1 MTKRIPSI
9 LPILLLAACGEPEW
23 VPADTAAPDETFET
37 LRSDVAR
44 ELDPVTTQEDQDL
57 VAEGINAFAFDL
69 FHQLSDATPEDE
81 SIFFSPLS
89 LTTALS
95 MTWAGA
101 RGDTEAQMAEV
112 LHYDLPQEL
121 HHPALNALSL
131 ELESREGDG
140 DGEDGYGLRLDLINS
155 LWGLTGYPFLESFL
169 DVIAMHYGAGLQ
181 LLDFASDPEGSRQ
194 TINAWVEEQTDG
206 DIDELLEQGIID
218 SNTVLVLV
226 NAITY
231 AAAWEHT
238 FPVEA
243 TQDHAFQLLDGA
255 EVTVPMM
262 CQTEEFAWADGDGY
276 LSVELPYEGD
286 EIAMLVIVPDQG
298 RYREIEAAMGPSFLS
313 QVTDELEF
321 GTVTVGLPRWSSETK
336 VDAVEQLQELGM
348 VDAFEPGMAD
358 FSGMNGGTGPLWI
371 SHVIH
376 QALVSVDE
384 EGTQAVAATAAVM
397 SWSAG
402 EPVIVDR
409 PFLYLVR
416 DNPTGAILFMGRVM
430 DPGVQ

>member
-1 MTKRIPSI
+1 MNTRLVSI
-9 LPILLLAACGEPEW
+9 LPILLISACGEPEW
-23 VPADTAAPDETFET
+23 LPGDTAGPDDEVET
-37 LRSDVAR
+37 LRSDLTR
-44 ELDPVTTQEDQDL
+44 ELEPSATPEDLQSAA
-57 VAEGINAFAFDL
+57 VGINAFGFDL
-69 FHQLSDATPEDE
+69 FHQLRASSSEDE
-81 SIFFSPLS
+81 SLFFSPTSLS
-89 LTTALS
+89 TALS

-101 RGDTEAQMAEV
+101 LGETEAQMAQV

-121 HHPALNALSL
+121 HHPAFNALSL

-140 DGEDGYGLRLDLINS
+140 QGEDGYGLRLDLINS

-169 DVIAMHYGAGLQ
+169 DVIALHYGAGLQ

-206 DIDELLEQGIID
+206 DIDELLELGIID

-243 TQDHAFQLLDGA
+243 TQDQAFQLLDGG
-255 EVTVPMM
+255 EVTVPTMSV
-262 CQTEEFAWADGDGY
+262 TEEFAWAQGDGY
-276 LSVELPYEGD
+276 LSIELPYEGN
-286 EIAMLVIVPDQG
+286 EMAMLVIVPDQG
-298 RYREIEAAMGPSFLS
+298 RYREIEAAMEPTFIE
-313 QVTDELEF
+313 QVVDELEPAAL
-321 GTVTVGLPRWSSETK
+321 TLSLPCWSSETK
-336 VDAVEQLQELGM
+336 VDAVEQLQALGM
-348 VDAFEPGMAD
+348 VDAFDPGNAD
-358 FSGMNGGTGPLWI
+358 FSGMNGGAGPLWI

-384 EGTQAVAATAAVM
+384 EGTQAVAASAAVM
-397 SWSAG
+397 SWGSG
-402 EPVIVDR
+402 ERVTVDR

-416 DNPTGAILFMGRVM
+416 DNPTGAILFMGRMM
-430 DPGVQ
+430 DPSVQ